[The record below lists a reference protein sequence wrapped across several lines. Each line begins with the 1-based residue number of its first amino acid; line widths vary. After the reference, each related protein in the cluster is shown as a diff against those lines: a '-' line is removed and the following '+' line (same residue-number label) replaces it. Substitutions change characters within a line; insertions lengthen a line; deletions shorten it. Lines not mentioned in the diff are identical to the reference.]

1 MDESRLL
8 ESLGAAL
15 ARWDFHGISLGFNGD
30 FDGIL
35 VGLNGTLVGCSSDK
49 L

>member
-8 ESLGAAL
+8 ESLGAT
-15 ARWDFHGISLGFNGD
+15 HGISLGFHGD

-35 VGLNGTLVGCSSDK
+35 VGLNGTLVGCSSDN